1 MAKKRIFQLGLE
13 PQYIAHVTQLWM
25 DGQFDTDIRIRKAR
39 TEGLVVIE
47 LTDVALT
54 DRLTKTIRIPHIN
67 IKDVNA

>member
-13 PQYIAHVTQLWM
+13 PQYIAHVTRLWM
-25 DGQFDTDIRIRKAR
+25 DGQFDTDIRIRKAK

-54 DRLTKTIRIPHIN
+54 DQLSKTLRIPHIN
-67 IKDVNA
+67 VKEVNA